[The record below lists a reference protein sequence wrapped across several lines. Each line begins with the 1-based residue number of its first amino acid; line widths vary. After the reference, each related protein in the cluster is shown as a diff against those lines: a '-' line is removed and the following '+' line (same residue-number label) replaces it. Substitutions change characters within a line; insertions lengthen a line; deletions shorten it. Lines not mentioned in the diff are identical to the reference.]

1 MKKLVIACI
10 LLALAVTAAV
20 WSNAVFKKETEALTV
35 SLERLLDA
43 SEHDDDAAISRE
55 LENVT
60 AAWENASRVLHALV
74 MHDSMDEVE
83 QSITALPQILKHA
96 DREEFKQKC
105 IEALSQTENLVN
117 SERLSWEN
125 ILKIR

>member
-20 WSNAVFKKETEALTV
+20 WSNVIFKKETAALTV
-35 SLERLLDA
+35 SLEKLLEV
-43 SEHDDDAAISRE
+43 SEHGDDAAISRE

-60 AAWENASRVLHALV
+60 AAWKKASKLLHALV

-96 DREEFKQKC
+96 DREEFRQKC

>member
-1 MKKLVIACI
+1 M
-10 LLALAVTAAV
+10 LALAVTAAL
-20 WSNAVFKKETEALTV
+20 WSNVIFKKETEALTA
-35 SLERLLDA
+35 SLERLLEV
-43 SEHDDDAAISRE
+43 SEYGDDAAVARE

-60 AAWENASRVLHALV
+60 TAWKKASKLLHALV

-96 DREEFKQKC
+96 DREEFRQKC

>member
-10 LLALAVTAAV
+10 LLALAVTSAV
-20 WSNAVFKKETEALTV
+20 WSNTVFKKETEALTV

-43 SEHDDDAAISRE
+43 SEHGDDAAISRE

-96 DREEFKQKC
+96 DRKEFKQKC